1 MRSLR
6 LYILP
11 VFIMLFL
18 TLSLPA
24 LAAEE
29 LHKKEQTKFSVAL
42 GVEYSTGKYGTS
54 ITTDAVSVPLK
65 LYWYPTDRLDFTLEL
80 PYLYQSNSTT
90 TPFGMGRFRTGRM
103 QQVGGVQQPM
113 RIGRSNFA
121 STFDV
126 TKSQSGIGDLIL
138 KGGYVVYTEEKF
150 IPEIRPGLMGT
161 WQRDSLMEL
170 PTMV

>member
-1 MRSLR
+1 
-6 LYILP
+6 
-11 VFIMLFL
+11 MLFL